1 MILAFEEIIKNSFVV
16 TIDNKRF
23 NAFKD
28 AFLSAG
34 FSEKLLPKKFI
45 GYEISNE
52 YLINTFKPIFDLQ
65 FSKVRG
71 YLEQEFEKFHCIF
84 NSASHCAIV
93 QHAMLLDLPFVTI
106 FEDDAVPMNG
116 ILKKLPQYLSN
127 IPDDCDI
134 LKLGFTRPMDYK
146 EQTKSISNSFYV
158 RKTLGAHS
166 YIVFQKYYDC
176 LLRTNYSDPTPDESK
191 LNNTSAKIYNSTEP
205 LFIQINENSDTAVH
219 GSRNAQY
226 YNKYANG
233 LIDINNYGF

>member
-1 MILAFEEIIKNSFVV
+1 MKITIEDFLTNSYYITVNEKRATHFEKTFNDAGLNPIP
-16 TIDNKRF
+16 KRI
-23 NAFKD
+23 NGYKTSD
-28 AFLSAG
+28 
-34 FSEKLLPKKFI
+34 KFI
-45 GYEISNE
+45 QTYLKTFFNQDQLSRIHNLFCGVSHLIPIYYAKMSN
-52 YLINTFKPIFDLQ
+52 
-65 FSKVRG
+65 
-71 YLEQEFEKFHCIF
+71 
-84 NSASHCAIV
+84 
-93 QHAMLLDLPFVTI
+93 MPFIAI

-116 ILKKLPQYLSN
+116 ILKKLPQYLNN

-205 LFIQINENSDTAVH
+205 LFIQINENSDAAVH